1 MLTLLVKF
9 TGICIFDSD
18 NISCIFDY
26 GDLHSEADSKVWNL
40 AFSCVFCSQDHALN
54 SAVAKA
60 SRNEDTVQSRE
71 SFFYIKVCQIFWNL
85 IIHMEASGISN
96 GLNGKIVF
104 QIGNLL
110 ADSNKFMV
118 IDQRVFQ

>member
-1 MLTLLVKF
+1 
-9 TGICIFDSD
+9 
-18 NISCIFDY
+18 
-26 GDLHSEADSKVWNL
+26 
-40 AFSCVFCSQDHALN
+40 
-54 SAVAKA
+54 
-60 SRNEDTVQSRE
+60 
-71 SFFYIKVCQIFWNL
+71 
-85 IIHMEASGISN
+85 MEASGISN